1 MQKMG
6 SIIKLMDTTPGKITY
21 FLVKEKIASRL
32 VEICYCAT
40 ELTISVFYKLLQG
53 AQLKKYQ
60 DNILNDINSN
70 KNIQCGQSNTGSKD
84 HVGSIQKL
92 MSSSVEDIMSSKTN
106 KSELADV

>member
-1 MQKMG
+1 MG

-21 FLVKEKIASRL
+21 FLVQEKIASRL

-60 DNILNDINSN
+60 DNILNYINST
-70 KNIQCGQSNTGSKD
+70 KNVSSADKATQDPRSMLVASK
-84 HVGSIQKL
+84 
-92 MSSSVEDIMSSKTN
+92 N
-106 KSELADV
+106 

>member
-1 MQKMG
+1 LQKMG
-6 SIIKLMDTTPGKITY
+6 SIIKLMDTTPEKITY
-21 FLVKEKIASRL
+21 FLVKEKI
-32 VEICYCAT
+32 EICYCAT

-53 AQLKKYQ
+53 AKLKKYQ

-70 KNIQCGQSNTGSKD
+70 KNIQCRQSNTGSQE

-106 KSELADV
+106 KSALGDV